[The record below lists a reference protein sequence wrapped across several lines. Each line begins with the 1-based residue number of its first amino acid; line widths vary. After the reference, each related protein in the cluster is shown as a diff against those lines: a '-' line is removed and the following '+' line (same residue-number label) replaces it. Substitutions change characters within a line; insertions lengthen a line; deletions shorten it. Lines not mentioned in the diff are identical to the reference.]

1 MFYEKCKVIIIDE
14 KMCRVCR
21 KKIGNRFVRFVFYV
35 DLYFGIF
42 FVKLKIICLL
52 FEDLILG

>member
-21 KKIGNRFVRFVFYV
+21 KKIGNRFVSFVFYI
-35 DLYFGIF
+35 DF
-42 FVKLKIICLL
+42 KIIGICLL
-52 FEDLILG
+52 FKDLKLG